1 MDLCYLTKLN
11 KYPGLSYLCQ
21 KKKTQFILDKF
32 KSYYPDKFQFQPES
46 YRLPEDME
54 ILQNV
59 MSLEKQGG
67 VQKVYIAKPTKGL
80 QGKGIFLFRT
90 FESLLAKKK
99 GKEYVVQEYISD
111 PLLIEKK
118 KFDVRLYVLI
128 TCLSPLTA
136 YICNE
141 GMCRLCTSEYQKPSK
156 TNMKNS
162 FVHLTNYSLNKKSM
176 KYEIPEI

>member
-1 MDLCYLTKLN
+1 
-11 KYPGLSYLCQ
+11 
-21 KKKTQFILDKF
+21 
-32 KSYYPDKFQFQPES
+32 
-46 YRLPEDME
+46 ME